1 MNKKPKLLIIDDELD
16 ICNFVKACF
25 EMRGFDVVTASNGDE
40 AMAKLLKERPE
51 VVILD
56 VMMRR
61 GKEGLEYLPL
71 IKKSLPSAK
80 VLMVTGV
87 DDRDAIDAAMKL
99 GADDY
104 ITKPLILEYLENTVL
119 KKIGLLTKT
128 V

>member
-16 ICNFVKACF
+16 ICNFVKSFF